1 MFSGSISKRK
11 IDLSGSGTRKR
22 QDRNAVVRMARK
34 ERAKRSRV
42 RFNTHSLNRPDVKT
56 KPIPTQKRRL
66 EKAAVRIQ
74 SKWRAYQDLKRCRS
88 KIRKDWDRKMGD
100 LEKLVLM
107 LESRGMSFS
116 PPANTVFE
124 LLREFNFFDT
134 SNRVSSTMTYD
145 IDRVRKMCELVR
157 KSMMSSVK
165 NQNILALSQKS
176 SSFSWKTQARHF
188 ILRLF
193 PALLYLS
200 DKKTSDLDIILNVL
214 NCMFDS
220 TKWPK
225 GVVENDN
232 LVDEILRSC
241 VGGRR
246 T

>member
-1 MFSGSISKRK
+1 MLLFEW
-11 IDLSGSGTRKR
+11 LE
-22 QDRNAVVRMARK
+22 RNVQKDHGYV
-34 ERAKRSRV
+34 
-42 RFNTHSLNRPDVKT
+42 FNTHSLNRPDAKT

-145 IDRVRKMCELVR
+145 LDRVRKMCELVR

-193 PALLYLS
+193 PALLY
-200 DKKTSDLDIILNVL
+200 VL
-214 NCMFDS
+214 CS
-220 TKWPK
+220 SAKR
-225 GVVENDN
+225 ENFN
-232 LVDEILRSC
+232 NFSFSRFYHVTQMTRISLVHTASI
-241 VGGRR
+241 
-246 T
+246 